1 MLLLKDLENAIF
13 EKNEM
18 PQILIIGY
26 VWPEPNSSAAG
37 SRMMQLIE
45 FFLNEK
51 CKITFATTARQ
62 TENMTD
68 LESMG
73 IKTEAIQLN
82 NSSFDN
88 FLQKL
93 KPEIVLFDRFMM
105 EEQFGWRV
113 DSICPEAIKI
123 LDTEDLHFL
132 RKAREE
138 TFRKEKKEE
147 DIYYDHD
154 LTKREIAS
162 IYRCDLSLI
171 ISEVEMDLL
180 LTKFQ
185 IPENIL
191 LYLPYLLEEI
201 PSEEIRNL
209 PGFEDRKD
217 FITIGNFLH
226 APNWDAV
233 LFLKEKIWKEIR
245 KKLPDANLHIYGAYP
260 SKKVTDLHQPEKGF
274 LVHGWA
280 EDSARVMREA
290 RICLAPIRF
299 GAGLKGKLIEAM
311 QNGTPSVTTPLGAEG
326 INGNLPWNG
335 FIDDSTDLFIQNS
348 IALYSGKE
356 LWKDKQKNAFRIL
369 KERFDREKHFSNFQK
384 MIHEIKDN
392 LEKHRNLNFTGKMLK
407 HHLHRS
413 TYFMSRFIE
422 EKNKNTK

>member
-1 MLLLKDLENAIF
+1 
-13 EKNEM
+13 M
-18 PQILIIGY
+18 PKLLIIGY

-45 FFLNEK
+45 FFLKEK
-51 CKITFATTARQ
+51 YKIIFATTARQ

-68 LESMG
+68 LESLG
-73 IKTEAIQLN
+73 IKTEVIELN

-88 FLQKL
+88 FLQNL
-93 KPEIVLFDRFMM
+93 KPDMVLFDRFMM

-113 DSICPEAIKI
+113 DSVCPEAIKI

-132 RKAREE
+132 RKTREE
-138 TFRKEKKEE
+138 AFRKEKQEE

-171 ISEVEMDLL
+171 ISEAEMDLL
-180 LTKFQ
+180 VTKFQ

-191 LYLPYLLEEI
+191 LYLPFLMDEI
-201 PSEEIRNL
+201 SIEEIRNF
-209 PGFEDRKD
+209 PIFENRKD

-245 KKLPDANLHIYGAYP
+245 KELPDANLHIYGAYP
-260 SKKVTDLHQPEKGF
+260 SKKAMDLHQPESGF
-274 LVHGWA
+274 LIHGWA

-311 QNGTPSVTTPLGAEG
+311 QNGTPSVTTVLGAEG

-335 FIDDSTDLFIQNS
+335 FIENSVDLFIQNA
-348 IALYSGKE
+348 IALYSEKE
-356 LWKDKQKNAFRIL
+356 LWEDKQKNAFRIL
-369 KERFDREKHFSNFQK
+369 KKRFNKEKYSSNFRS
-384 MIHEIKDN
+384 MIHEIKND
-392 LEKHRNLNFTGKMLK
+392 LQKHRNLNFTGKMLK

-422 EKNKNTK
+422 EKNKNTN

>member
-1 MLLLKDLENAIF
+1 
-13 EKNEM
+13 M
-18 PQILIIGY
+18 PKLLIIGY

-45 FFLNEK
+45 FFLKEK
-51 CKITFATTARQ
+51 YKIIFATTARQ

-68 LESMG
+68 LESLG
-73 IKTEAIQLN
+73 IKTEVIELN

-88 FLQKL
+88 FLQNL
-93 KPEIVLFDRFMM
+93 KPDMVLFDRFMM

-113 DSICPEAIKI
+113 DSVCPEAIKI

-132 RKAREE
+132 RKTREE
-138 TFRKEKKEE
+138 AFRKEKQEE

-171 ISEVEMDLL
+171 ISEAEMDLL
-180 LTKFQ
+180 VTKFQ

-191 LYLPYLLEEI
+191 LYLPFLMDEI
-201 PSEEIRNL
+201 SIEEIRNF
-209 PGFEDRKD
+209 PIFENRKD

-245 KKLPDANLHIYGAYP
+245 KELPDANLHIYGAYP
-260 SKKVTDLHQPEKGF
+260 SKKVMDLHQPESGF
-274 LVHGWA
+274 LIHGWA

-311 QNGTPSVTTPLGAEG
+311 QNGTPSVTTVLGAEG

-335 FIDDSTDLFIQNS
+335 FIENSVDLFIQNA
-348 IALYSGKE
+348 IALYSEKE
-356 LWKDKQKNAFRIL
+356 LWEDKQKNAFRIL
-369 KERFDREKHFSNFQK
+369 KKRFNKEKYSSNFRS
-384 MIHEIKDN
+384 MIHEIKND
-392 LEKHRNLNFTGKMLK
+392 LQKHRNLNFTGKMLK

-422 EKNKNTK
+422 EKNKNTN